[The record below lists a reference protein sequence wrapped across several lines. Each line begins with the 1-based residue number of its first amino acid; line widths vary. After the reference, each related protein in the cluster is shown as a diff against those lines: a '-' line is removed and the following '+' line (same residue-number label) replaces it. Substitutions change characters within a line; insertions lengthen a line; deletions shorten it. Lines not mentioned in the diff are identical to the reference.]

1 MIPILYESNENAFS
15 TNGIGPLSDA
25 KSCTIHEE
33 RNGEFELTM
42 AYPVTGKR
50 YNDLTVGRLIL
61 AKPNETSQTQPFRIY
76 KISTAMSGTVT
87 ISAEHISYDLS
98 GIPVAPFSASGI
110 RNALDG
116 LISHSMVENNF
127 SIWTDITNDTTP
139 FSLTAPRSFRA
150 CLGGTDGSILDT
162 YSGSGGVEF
171 EFDRKTV
178 NVYRHRG
185 TDRGVSV
192 RYGKN
197 LTDLTMENSIEAT
210 YTGVLAYWASTE
222 GKTVSGT
229 VQYVAGHANY
239 PRERIYILDC
249 SSVFTEEPTADQL
262 DAEAIAYRDNN
273 SVGVPRI
280 RWKISFASLRKSAE
294 YADLA
299 DLERVRLC
307 DTVGIYF
314 EKLGISTRAEVISTT
329 YNCLTER
336 FDGVELGDPKS
347 DFSSTIRQ
355 TVSGEIAKSSS
366 ETKTTMQAAID
377 TATSLISGGM
387 GGHVVIGRNANGQPN
402 EILIMDTDSAATA
415 TNVIRMN
422 MGGIGLSTS
431 GYNGPF
437 KLAGTIDGNFNADFI
452 RSGSMSANRVTTGML
467 ATEDGQN
474 YIDLDNNIVHLG
486 GYATTD
492 DIATINEN
500 MQETAKAAA
509 EYTDSQVGSA
519 VADLQGLISAA
530 QTKADA
536 AQASD
541 EATRRLLT
549 DYQAEVGQY
558 LNFDKNN
565 GLIIGASGAAMK
577 TQITNDRMAYIY
589 NGQAV
594 AYTSGAQFYVPEIVI
609 TGQITIGNYIIKANA
624 NGEVTIFKKG
634 T

>member
-1 MIPILYESNENAFS
+1 MIPILYESNETAFS
-15 TNGIGPLSDA
+15 TNGIGPLSDV
-25 KSCTIHEE
+25 KTCIVHEE

-76 KISTAMSGTVT
+76 KISTAMSGTVI

-116 LISHSMVENNF
+116 LISHSMVENKF
-127 SIWTDITNDTTP
+127 SITTDITNDTTP
-139 FSLTAPRSFRA
+139 FSITAPRSFRA

-178 NVYRHRG
+178 KVYRHRG

-197 LTDLTMENSIEAT
+197 LTDLAMENSIEST
-210 YTGVLAYWASTE
+210 YTGVLAYWTSTD

-249 SSVFTEEPTADQL
+249 SSDFMEEPTADQL
-262 DAEAIAYRDNN
+262 NTKAAAYRDDN
-273 SVGVPRI
+273 SVGTPRI

-314 EKLGISTRAEVISTT
+314 EKLGISTRAEVIATT

-336 FDGVELGDPKS
+336 FDSIELGDPKS

-355 TVSGEIAKSSS
+355 TVSGEIEKSSS
-366 ETKTTMQAAID
+366 AVKTSMQAAID

-387 GGHVVIGRNANGQPN
+387 GGHVVINRNASGQPN

-422 MGGIGLSTS
+422 ANGIGFSTS

-437 KLAGTIDGNFNADFI
+437 KTAWTIDGNFVADFI
-452 RSGSMSANRVTTGML
+452 RSGSMSANRVTTGLL

-492 DIATINEN
+492 DITTINEN

-541 EATRRLLT
+541 EATRQLLT
-549 DYQAEVGQY
+549 DYKTTVGQY

-577 TQITNDRMAYIY
+577 TQISNDRMAYVY

-609 TGQITIGNYIIKANA
+609 TGQIAIGNYIIKANA